1 MWHFIF
7 DIIHKNYASLFSPSA
22 GPGYPGFPFP
32 PQAPFIPQGRQ
43 NVGPTDKQAQSGAST
58 SGQQAQSGASTSD
71 QQAQSGASTSD
82 QQAQSGASTSDQQ
95 AQSGM
100 SGAQAPEN
108 VNALFSMPPLSSR
121 DGEPEGGNSAVNDS
135 AMPPPTSKERPSFEQ
150 DSLEGYQNVGE
161 LRQRRLER
169 FDSTP
174 ASMSLSSRPRTDEND
189 ETHPQEN

>member
-7 DIIHKNYASLFSPSA
+7 AIIHKNYASLFSPSA

-32 PQAPFIPQGRQ
+32 PQALFVPQGRQ

-58 SGQQAQSGASTSD
+58 S
-71 QQAQSGASTSD
+71 
-82 QQAQSGASTSDQQ
+82 DQQ

-100 SGAQAPEN
+100 SRAQAPEN
-108 VNALFSMPPLSSR
+108 VNVLFSMPPLSSR
-121 DGEPEGGNSAVNDS
+121 DGEPEGGNSAVNDY